1 MNKEETI
8 LGKRILV
15 GLTYLDREGK
25 VREQLQLYGPVNAV
39 SETTLRFERSDGEGE
54 FSIPFDGELEVSDEE
69 DIYTL
74 KSTGEEVT
82 GVCYIASF
90 TIHPPDDENS

>member
-15 GLTYLDREGK
+15 GLTYLDREGQ
-25 VREQLQLYGPVNAV
+25 VREQLQLYGPVKAV
-39 SETTLRFERSDGEGE
+39 SETTLQFEHSDGEGE

-82 GVCYIASF
+82 GVSYIASF